1 MKRFI
6 LTGAPGAGK
15 TSIINALAAM
25 GHSVVREA
33 ATDVIAAENR
43 LGNAEPWR
51 SPDFIDKIIALQ
63 QERRL
68 EPSDLSAALQFHDRS
83 AVCTHALAT
92 FLGFAPS
99 AALLEEMDRIDREGV
114 FQKRVFFIENLGFV
128 EPTLARRISFE
139 DSLAFE
145 KVHRETYGSFG
156 YECVSVEPAPV
167 SYRVRQILSQV

>member
-25 GHSVVREA
+25 GHSIVLEA

-43 LGNAEPWR
+43 LGNAQPWR

-63 QERRL
+63 RQREL
-68 EPSDLSAALQFHDRS
+68 QSASEDFAIQFHDRS
-83 AVCTHALAT
+83 PFCTHALAA

-99 AALLEEMDRIDREGV
+99 AALLEEMERVERKRI
-114 FQKRVFFIENLGFV
+114 FQNRVFFIENLGFV
-128 EPTLARRISFE
+128 EPTQARRISFE
-139 DSLAFE
+139 DALVFE
-145 KVHRETYGSFG
+145 RVHRETYRSFG
-156 YECVSVEPAPV
+156 HDCVSIAAAPV
-167 SYRVRQILSQV
+167 SERARQILTLV